1 VSIAHGHWSNLT
13 RVKARNPIPRTT
25 EDAVPGGMRRWGAL
39 CLACCLATVIACDGG
54 GGPAPAPP
62 PPGSAPLPADG
73 SGASA
78 PAGAA
83 ERAQPEP
90 AGSDLTPEELAAKA
104 EFLEVARR
112 QEESA
117 SRFVG
122 GSLVE
127 DLRRELEDA
136 VPGTPEEILRQEML
150 AAEHLRLGENLQALA
165 GYQAALRAERALWE
179 SDTALGVVR
188 PGSARQAE
196 RRAALLMRLVV
207 SALMSGTQANDVARH
222 TPVSSLVPIRADGI
236 HVDPTG
242 AETAV
247 SYAPEYLEL
256 FPESPT
262 AIWLLNL
269 AAMQAGVHPEGVPE
283 RFRLSPE
290 RLRPEGDAGFFS
302 NRAPGL
308 RMDRFDRAGGSLA
321 EDLDGDGDMDWL
333 TTTMDPRGSPTFFRN
348 NGDGSFTDVTHRA
361 RLAHQT
367 GGTNVVQSDYDNDG
381 RPDLFILRGGGLGE
395 QGHIRNSLL
404 HNDGDV
410 TFSDVTGS
418 AGLAEPALPSRAAGW
433 ADHDGDGD
441 LDLYVGHEGELRGG
455 EPVLHA
461 GNLFRNNGDGTFTD
475 VAVEAGVTNDLPAMG
490 VAWGDYN
497 GDGAPDL
504 YVSNEGPNRLYRNDG
519 DGTFTDV
526 AGELGVLE
534 PEGRSSATWFF
545 DLDADGDLDLFVASQ
560 AASLDDMAAD
570 ILGRLGRRPDLWPRL
585 YRNDAG
591 AFTDITAESGLARPG
606 LVLGANFGD
615 IDEDGFPDLYL
626 GTGAPAHEALVPNRM
641 YLNAGDGT
649 FVDITFSGGFGHLR
663 NGNGISFADF
673 DNDGDADV
681 ALQAGGFYPGDGFQ
695 NALFENPGHGN
706 RFLAVK
712 AVGTVSNRAA
722 IGARLRVRVDTP
734 GGERSIYRWVGS
746 GGSFGAS
753 PLEQLVGLGDA
764 RAILDLVVHWPSGKR
779 QVFAEVPLDGFV
791 VVTEGE
797 ESLRRQDRRR
807 FRLDGS

>member
-1 VSIAHGHWSNLT
+1 MDLHTL
-13 RVKARNPIPRTT
+13 RTT
-25 EDAVPGGMRRWGAL
+25 TDAVPGAMRRWRAL
-39 CLACCLATVIACDGG
+39 CLACCLATAVACDGG
-54 GGPAPAPP
+54 DGPAPAPP
-62 PPGSAPLPADG
+62 PPVSVPLPANG
-73 SGASA
+73 PGTTVS
-78 PAGAA
+78 AGAV

-90 AGSDLTPEELAAKA
+90 ASADLTPAERAAEA

-112 QEESA
+112 LEESA

-122 GSLVE
+122 GSRVE

-136 VPGTPEEILRQEML
+136 APGTPEEILRHEML
-150 AAEHLRLGENLQALA
+150 AAEQLRLGENLKALA

-188 PGSARQAE
+188 PGSDRQME

-207 SALMSGTQANDVARH
+207 SALMSGMQANDVARH
-222 TPVSSLVPIRADGI
+222 MPMSSLVPIRGDGT
-236 HVDPTG
+236 HVDPIG

-247 SYAPEYLEL
+247 SYALEYLEL
-256 FPESPT
+256 FPGSST
-262 AIWLLNL
+262 VIWLLNL

-283 RFRLSPE
+283 RFRISPE

-308 RMDRFDRAGGSLA
+308 GTDGFDRAGGSLA
-321 EDLDGDGDMDWL
+321 EDLDGDGDIDWL
-333 TTTMDPRGSPTFFRN
+333 TTTMDPRGSPTCFRN
-348 NGDGSFTDVTHRA
+348 NGDGSFTDVTHQA
-361 RLAHQT
+361 RLAYQP
-367 GGTNVVQSDYDNDG
+367 GGINVVQTDYDNDG
-381 RPDLFILRGGGLGE
+381 RPDLFILRGGWLRE

-404 HNDGDV
+404 RNNGDGTFTDV
-410 TFSDVTGS
+410 TRS
-418 AGLAEPALPSRAAGW
+418 AGLAEPALPTRTGGW

-455 EPVLHA
+455 EPVFHA
-461 GNLFRNNGDGTFTD
+461 GSLFRNNGDGTFTD
-475 VAVEAGVTNDLPAMG
+475 VAVAAGVTNDLPAMG

-526 AGELGVLE
+526 AGDLGVLE

-545 DLDADGDLDLFVASQ
+545 DFDADGDLDLFVASQ
-560 AASLDDMAAD
+560 AASLDDVAAD
-570 ILGRLGRRPDLWPRL
+570 ILGRQGHRPDLWPRL

-591 AFTDITAESGLARPG
+591 TFTDVTAESGLARPG
-606 LVLGANFGD
+606 LALGANFGD
-615 IDEDGFPDLYL
+615 IDGDGFPDVYL
-626 GTGAPAHEALVPNRM
+626 GTGAPAPEALVPNRM

-681 ALQAGGFYPGDGFQ
+681 ALQAGGFYPGDSFQ

-722 IGARLRVRVDTP
+722 IGARIRVRVDTP

-764 RAILDLVVHWPSGKR
+764 RAILDLEIHWPSGKR

-791 VVTEGE
+791 VVVEGE
-797 ESLRRQDRRR
+797 EGFRRQDRRR
-807 FRLDGS
+807 FRLGGS